1 MSPILAL
8 LFSLML
14 IQDAPAAEAA
24 PPVETAAVAA
34 PASTPSMEN
43 EYPVPAGAPSDD
55 YGLVAWCYGALSG
68 HMALYDKV
76 IGDVEVIEVE
86 IAKIPGA
93 PPADMASYKTQREAG
108 KETLKIFG
116 RAMEAAEKA
125 SPTAISPYGAEAL
138 KKGNAIWMTV
148 RNGDR
153 KYLAREWMSWGL
165 PGRCLPTA
173 ERLQARSALFGQAL
187 NYNAKP
193 AAAPATDA
201 LTTGDARTVEDATDE
216 AVDETAPEAA
226 ATAPQG
232 EEASP
237 DEPVTEPEDAA
248 AEATDEAETGADAA
262 PATSGIDDLLPGE
275 AATDEQAG
283 DVAPESTAKEP
294 AADAPPAEA
303 PAETA
308 AAPSLRGPL

>member
-14 IQDAPAAEAA
+14 TQDAPAAEAA
-24 PPVETAAVAA
+24 PSAEVAAVEA
-34 PASTPSMEN
+34 PVAGPSMEN

-76 IGDVEVIEVE
+76 IGEVEKIEVE

-93 PPADMASYKTQREAG
+93 PPADMDSYRTQREAG
-108 KETLKIFG
+108 KETLKVFG

-148 RNGDR
+148 RNGDK

-193 AAAPATDA
+193 AAPATDA
-201 LTTGDARTVEDATDE
+201 LTIGDAKADEAATD
-216 AVDETAPEAA
+216 AASDETATAPDD
-226 ATAPQG
+226 ATPQG
-232 EEASP
+232 EAAMP
-237 DEPVTEPEDAA
+237 DETVTEPEDAVDAGETA
-248 AEATDEAETGADAA
+248 ASADSP
-262 PATSGIDDLLPGE
+262 PASGIDDLLPGE
-275 AATDEQAG
+275 PATDEAG
-283 DVAPESTAKEP
+283 VAEAEP
-294 AADAPPAEA
+294 AADAPPAD
-303 PAETA
+303 TA
-308 AAPSLRGPL
+308 AAPGLRGPQ